1 MNSRSNTFNQQLQ
14 SAWASQGSMLCVGFD
29 PDPKRLPPAL
39 QGKPE
44 GIFEFCREIADATA
58 DLVCAFKPQFAYF
71 ASQRAEA
78 QLEKLIKHLKEKY
91 PHIPVILDSKRGDI
105 GSTADHYALEAFER
119 YGADAIT
126 VNPYMGFDTI
136 EPYLKHA
143 GKGVIVLC
151 RTSNPGGSD
160 LQFLNVSPD
169 DQPLYLHVAKLA
181 TQQWNSSG
189 QISLVVGAT
198 FPEEIAKVRAIVG
211 EMPLLIPGI
220 GAQGGDIDATVK
232 AGTVPNKPGT
242 GMIINSSRAILYA
255 SSEGDFAEAARAVAL
270 NTRDA
275 LRAAATK

>member
-29 PDPKRLPPAL
+29 PDPKRLPPSL
-39 QGKPE
+39 QGKSE

-78 QLEKLIKHLKEKY
+78 QLEKLIRHLKDQY

-119 YGADAIT
+119 YSADAIT

-136 EPYLKHA
+136 EPYLRHA

-160 LQFLNVSPD
+160 LQFLDVSPSGE
-169 DQPLYLHVAKLA
+169 PLYLHVAKLA
-181 TQQWNSSG
+181 ATQWNSSG
-189 QISLVVGAT
+189 QIGLVVGAT

-211 EMPLLIPGI
+211 DMPLLIPGI
-220 GAQGGDIDATVK
+220 GAQGGDIEATVK
-232 AGTVPNKPGT
+232 AGAVTGKPGT
-242 GMIINSSRAILYA
+242 GMIVNSSRAILYA
-255 SSEGDFAEAARAVAL
+255 SSGNDFAQAARAVAIS
-270 NTRDA
+270 TRDA
-275 LRAAATK
+275 LRAAS

>member
-1 MNSRSNTFNQQLQ
+1 MNSRSNTFTQQLQ

-29 PDPKRLPPAL
+29 PDPKRLPPSL
-39 QGKPE
+39 QGKSE

-78 QLEKLIKHLKEKY
+78 QLEKLIRHLKDQY

-136 EPYLKHA
+136 EPYLRHA

-160 LQFLNVSPD
+160 LQFLDVSPSGE
-169 DQPLYLHVAKLA
+169 PLYLHVAKLA
-181 TQQWNSSG
+181 ATQWNSSG
-189 QISLVVGAT
+189 QIGLVVGAT

-211 EMPLLIPGI
+211 DMPLLIPGI
-220 GAQGGDIDATVK
+220 GAQGGDIEATVK
-232 AGTVPNKPGT
+232 AGAVTGKPGT
-242 GMIINSSRAILYA
+242 GMIVNSSRAILYA
-255 SSEGDFAEAARAVAL
+255 SSGNDFAQAARAVAIS
-270 NTRDA
+270 TRDA
-275 LRAAATK
+275 LRAAS

>member
-1 MNSRSNTFNQQLQ
+1 MNSSSNTFTQQLQ

-29 PDPKRLPPAL
+29 PDPKRLPTAL

-58 DLVCAFKPQFAYF
+58 DLVCSFKPQFAYF

-78 QLEKLIKHLKEKY
+78 QLEKLTRYLKDQY

-119 YGADAIT
+119 YGADAVT

-160 LQFLNVSPD
+160 LQFLNVAPNSE
-169 DQPLYLHVAKLA
+169 PLYLHVAKLA
-181 TQQWNSSG
+181 AQKWNSSG

-232 AGTVPNKPGT
+232 AGGIPNKPGT
-242 GMIINSSRAILYA
+242 GMMINSSRAILYA
-255 SSEGDFAEAARAVAL
+255 SAGNDFAEAARKVAIT
-270 NTRDA
+270 TRDA
-275 LRAAATK
+275 LRAAANQ